1 MKKFINL
8 VKNESLKLWGQTS
21 WRVLIIILAVILVLT
36 PIFGLLI
43 DSLFNTAAIYD
54 PGYEDYLD
62 RADTARELGEEL
74 EAREYEVLAEAYRY
88 FHGLDLYRTSAEYSI
103 YYSDYE
109 GLLLAKSSLELLA
122 SGKYTI
128 EDLYESY
135 FSSLDPIYY
144 FLVNYGFYD
153 DTDEF
158 GYYQYN
164 IIGTVK
170 QAIEEKGAADWI
182 KAVENEIT
190 KIRFEIEN
198 FSMSFYYNQM
208 NVAADETLRALK
220 AERESAKSRLN
231 EALPDSEKDHL
242 TSMISYYDD
251 TISCYETYKQGVEL
265 LLQNNCKYTSWE
277 YKTVTELLY
286 SAATSCQYST
296 PLTEEDFNA
305 DYYFYQYD
313 SVEEYNRAM
322 EKERLVSIEGQ
333 KYGIYSLENSI
344 PLPKALPKAS
354 VKSQISEQLRT
365 FVGILTILFICFG
378 GITTAHEYSS
388 GTIRLLLIKPRSRA
402 RILGSKFASLAFWWI
417 ALSFTSLVVIAL
429 ENIIFFGIGDIFVPD
444 LSLSRNGILEIPSFI
459 SLLGVFGEEFLMAM
473 LYITFAILFAVL
485 TKKAALSIIFP
496 MLVSLGASII
506 QSVCLALY
514 EAGMVFIAYTPFIY
528 LDFEF
533 LHSTAAD
540 RFMSIDNLSDIMDML
555 SMASTDILL
564 GKHASILMGIIM
576 LSLLV
581 FAFIAISFASFR
593 KQKI

>member
-1 MKKFINL
+1 MKKFTNL

-21 WRVLIIILAVILVLT
+21 WRVLIIILSVILLLT
-36 PIFGLLI
+36 PLFGLLI

-62 RADTARELGEEL
+62 RADIAREAGAEL
-74 EAREYEVLAEAYRY
+74 EAREYEVMAEAARY
-88 FHGLDLYRTSAEYSI
+88 FYGLELYRTSAEYSI
-103 YYSDYE
+103 YYSDYQE
-109 GLLLAKSSLELLA
+109 LLLAQSSLELLE

-128 EDLYESY
+128 EDLYKSY

-144 FLVNYGFYD
+144 FLVGYGFYD
-153 DTDEF
+153 DTDEL

-164 IIGTVK
+164 VLDTVK
-170 QAIEEKGAADWI
+170 QAIEEKGVAAWI
-182 KAVENEIT
+182 KAVETEIT
-190 KIRFEIEN
+190 RIRFEIEN

-208 NVAADETLRALK
+208 SAAAEGTLRELK
-220 AERESAKSRLN
+220 NERESAKSRLS
-231 EALPDSEKDHL
+231 EALPDDEKDYL
-242 TSMISYYDD
+242 ESMISYYDD
-251 TISCYETYKQGVEL
+251 TISCYETYKRGVEL
-265 LLQNNCKYTSWE
+265 LLENNCKYTSWE

-296 PLTEEDFNA
+296 PVTEEDFNA

-313 SVEEYNRAM
+313 SVEEFNIAM
-322 EKERLVSIEGQ
+322 EKERLVAIEGQ

-344 PLPKALPKAS
+344 PLPKALPETS
-354 VKSQISEQLRT
+354 VKTKISDQLRT
-365 FVGILTILFICFG
+365 FVGMLTILFICFG
-378 GITTAHEYSS
+378 GITMAHEYSS
-388 GTIRLLLIKPRSRA
+388 GTVRLLLIKPRSRV
-402 RILGSKFASLAFWWI
+402 RILGSKFVCLAFWWI
-417 ALSFTSLVVIAL
+417 ILSFGSLIVIGL
-429 ENIIFFGIGDIFVPD
+429 ENIIFYGIGDIFVPD
-444 LSLSRNGILEIPSFI
+444 LTAGRNGISAIPSFI
-459 SLLGVFGEEFLMAM
+459 SLLGVFGEEFLIGM

-506 QSVCLALY
+506 QSICLALY
-514 EAGMVFIAYTPFIY
+514 EEGVTFIAYTPFIY

-540 RFMSIDNLSDIMDML
+540 RFMSVDNLSDIMDML
-555 SMASTDILL
+555 TMSSTDILL
-564 GKHASILMGIIM
+564 GNHASILMGIIM

-581 FAFIAISFASFR
+581 FAFVAISFASFR